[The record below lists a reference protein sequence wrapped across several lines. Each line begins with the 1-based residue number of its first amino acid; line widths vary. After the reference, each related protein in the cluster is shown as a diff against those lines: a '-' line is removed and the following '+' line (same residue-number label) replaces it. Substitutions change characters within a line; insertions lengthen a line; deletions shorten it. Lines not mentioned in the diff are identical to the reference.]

1 MKKILIILILLFP
14 TSVLALSLDCPNIA
28 SSNEEVICTLKEN
41 EINGLR
47 AKLELEGG
55 LTYKK
60 IVPTSPWTSYY
71 QSHLGFTLG
80 NIKENT
86 PLDAKLYLKVN
97 NQAEIGKEYSITLKE
112 VEESNLELKNTS
124 LDSISSKIKI
134 ISDNNNLSTLTI
146 KNETITPKFQENIT
160 TYYVN
165 TENNQVEI
173 EAIPKDPSAKVEGDI
188 GTHSLD
194 YGVNKFLIKV
204 TSPRGHAKEY
214 TIYITRKIKN
224 ISKNNDAT
232 LKKLIINHHQITL
245 EKNKYYYDL
254 TLENK
259 EESLNIEAIPNN
271 SKAKAEIEKKDKLE
285 VGNNEI
291 KIIVTAEDGTKS
303 TYLIHVTR
311 KKKLSNDSTLK
322 SIIIK
327 NYVLSFSPKKYK
339 YQLEIQEENKLDIQV
354 ISNNDL
360 AKYKIIGNE
369 NLKNNSQ
376 IKIIVTAEDKTTTT
390 YQINIKKEQEELT
403 SKLLNA
409 DSKILPIITFIILI
423 SMILIIKIIKTHV
436 NKEKNR

>member
-14 TSVLALSLDCPNIA
+14 TSVLALSLDCPDIA
-28 SSNEEVICTLKEN
+28 SSSEEVICTLKEN

-55 LTYKK
+55 LTYQK
-60 IVPTSPWTSYY
+60 IVPTFPWTSYY
-71 QSHLGFTLG
+71 QSNLGFTLG
-80 NIKENT
+80 NIKENS

-97 NQAEIGKEYSITLKE
+97 NQAEIGKEYFITLKE

-165 TENNQVEI
+165 TENNQVEL
-173 EAIPKDPSAKVEGDI
+173 EATPKDLSAKVEGDI

-204 TSPRGHAKEY
+204 TSPRGHIKEY

-259 EESLNIEAIPNN
+259 EEKLNIEAISNN
-271 SKAKAEIEKKDKLE
+271 STSKVEIEKKDKLE

-303 TYLIHVTR
+303 IYLIHITR

-339 YQLEIQEENKLDIQV
+339 YQLEIQKENKLDIQV
-354 ISNNDL
+354 IPNNDL

-403 SKLLNA
+403 SKLLNT

>member
-55 LTYKK
+55 LTYQK
-60 IVPTSPWTSYY
+60 IVLTSPWTSYY
-71 QSHLGFTLG
+71 QSNLGFTLG

-173 EAIPKDPSAKVEGDI
+173 EATPKDLSAKVEGDI
-188 GTHSLD
+188 GAHSLD

-204 TSPRGHAKEY
+204 TSPRGHIKEY

-259 EESLNIEAIPNN
+259 EENLNIEAIPNN
-271 SKAKAEIEKKDKLE
+271 SISKVEIEKKDKLE

-303 TYLIHVTR
+303 TYLIHIIR

-339 YQLEIQEENKLDIQV
+339 YQLEIQKENKLDIQV
-354 ISNNDL
+354 IPNNDL

-376 IKIIVTAEDKTTTT
+376 IKIIVTAEDKTITT
-390 YQINIKKEQEELT
+390 YQINIKKEQKELT
-403 SKLLNA
+403 SKLLNT

>member
-47 AKLELEGG
+47 AKLELDGG
-55 LTYKK
+55 LTYQK
-60 IVPTSPWTSYY
+60 IVPTSPWISYY
-71 QSHLGFTLG
+71 QSNLGFTLG

-97 NQAEIGKEYSITLKE
+97 NQAEVGKEYSVTLKE

-173 EAIPKDPSAKVEGDI
+173 KATPKDLSAKVEGDI

-204 TSPRGHAKEY
+204 TSPRGHIKEY
-214 TIYITRKIKN
+214 IIYITRKIKN
-224 ISKNNDAT
+224 ISKNNDAM

-259 EESLNIEAIPNN
+259 EENLNIEAIPNN
-271 SKAKAEIEKKDKLE
+271 SISKVEIEKKDKLE

-303 TYLIHVTR
+303 TYLIHITR

-327 NYVLSFSPKKYK
+327 NYILSFSPKKYK
-339 YQLEIQEENKLDIQV
+339 YQLEIQKENKLDIQV
-354 ISNNDL
+354 IPNNDL

-403 SKLLNA
+403 SKLLNT

>member
-14 TSVLALSLDCPNIA
+14 TSVLALSLDCPDIA

-55 LTYKK
+55 FTYQK
-60 IVPTSPWTSYY
+60 IVPTSPWISYY
-71 QSHLGFTLG
+71 QSNLGFTLG
-80 NIKENT
+80 NIKENS

-97 NQAEIGKEYSITLKE
+97 NQAEVGKEYSVTLKE

-173 EAIPKDPSAKVEGDI
+173 KATPKDLSAKVEGDI

-194 YGVNKFLIKV
+194 YGVNKLLIKV
-204 TSPRGHAKEY
+204 TSPRGHIKEY

-259 EESLNIEAIPNN
+259 EENLNIEAIPNN
-271 SKAKAEIEKKDKLE
+271 STSKVEIEKKDKLE

-303 TYLIHVTR
+303 TYLIHITR

-339 YQLEIQEENKLDIQV
+339 YQLEIQKENKLDIQV
-354 ISNNDL
+354 IPNNDL

-403 SKLLNA
+403 SKLLNT

>member
-14 TSVLALSLDCPNIA
+14 TSVLALSLDCPDIA

-55 LTYKK
+55 LTYQK
-60 IVPTSPWTSYY
+60 IVLTSPWTSYY
-71 QSHLGFTLG
+71 QSNLGFTLG

-97 NQAEIGKEYSITLKE
+97 NQAEVGKEYSITLKE

-173 EAIPKDPSAKVEGDI
+173 EATPKDLSAKVEGDI

-204 TSPRGHAKEY
+204 TSPRGHIKEY

-259 EESLNIEAIPNN
+259 EENLNIEAIPNN
-271 SKAKAEIEKKDKLE
+271 STSKVEIEKKDKLE

-303 TYLIHVTR
+303 IYLIHITR

-339 YQLEIQEENKLDIQV
+339 YQLEIQKENKLDIQV
-354 ISNNDL
+354 IPNNDL

-390 YQINIKKEQEELT
+390 YQIDIKKEQEELT
-403 SKLLNA
+403 SKLLNT

-423 SMILIIKIIKTHV
+423 SMILIVKIIKTYV

>member
-47 AKLELEGG
+47 AKLELDGG
-55 LTYKK
+55 LTYQK
-60 IVPTSPWTSYY
+60 IVPTSSWTSYY
-71 QSHLGFTLG
+71 QSNLGFTLG
-80 NIKENT
+80 NIKENS

-97 NQAEIGKEYSITLKE
+97 NQAEVGKEYSVTLKE

-173 EAIPKDPSAKVEGDI
+173 KATPKDLSAKVEGDI

-194 YGVNKFLIKV
+194 YGVNKLLIKV
-204 TSPRGHAKEY
+204 TSPRGHIKEY

-259 EESLNIEAIPNN
+259 EENLNIEAIPNN
-271 SKAKAEIEKKDKLE
+271 STSKVEIEKKDKLE

-303 TYLIHVTR
+303 TYLIHITR

-339 YQLEIQEENKLDIQV
+339 YQLEIQKENKLDIQV
-354 ISNNDL
+354 IPNNDL

-376 IKIIVTAEDKTTTT
+376 IKIIVTAEDKTTIT

-403 SKLLNA
+403 SKLLNT